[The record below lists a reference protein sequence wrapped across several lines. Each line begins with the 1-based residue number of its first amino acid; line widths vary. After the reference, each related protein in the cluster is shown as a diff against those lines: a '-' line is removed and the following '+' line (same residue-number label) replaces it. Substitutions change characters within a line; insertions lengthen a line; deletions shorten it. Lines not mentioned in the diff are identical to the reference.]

1 MDGSQMYGS
10 TFKKTAKLRSFINGQ
25 LEMST
30 YQNRK
35 FLPYSDNPKEDC
47 EQTTKNRACFKSG
60 DSRVNFLP
68 QLTAMYIVWYR
79 EHNRLAK
86 ELSELNPHWD
96 DETLFQEAKR
106 IVVAEIQHI
115 TYHEWV
121 RDLLG
126 AKYVKKI
133 EKYGNYNEESDPSV
147 LNSFATAAIRSLF
160 TLLDGEIR

>member
-1 MDGSQMYGS
+1 
-10 TFKKTAKLRSFINGQ
+10 
-25 LEMST
+25 
-30 YQNRK
+30 
-35 FLPYSDNPKEDC
+35 
-47 EQTTKNRACFKSG
+47 
-60 DSRVNFLP
+60 
-68 QLTAMYIVWYR
+68 MYIVWYR